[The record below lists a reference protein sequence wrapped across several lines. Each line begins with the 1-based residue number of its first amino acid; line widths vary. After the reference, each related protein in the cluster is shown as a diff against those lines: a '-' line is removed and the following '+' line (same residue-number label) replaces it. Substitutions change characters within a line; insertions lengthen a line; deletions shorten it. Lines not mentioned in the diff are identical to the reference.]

1 MAQFELKRFFFF
13 RFNQSANADDY
24 TDSRKPPAPR
34 SFRKMVNVTLA
45 IEHRKDKV
53 IERSFKVEVA
63 NLRIAYNLK
72 TTFMIN
78 LRLTLRLTFSKN
90 ETSFS
95 TVAKM
100 LGIKMFDFDISY
112 DHGVNA
118 SYVLPMSEQ
127 TVNTRVNHFKFI
139 TCIRTGDGMSI
150 KEFSLNLA

>member
-1 MAQFELKRFFFF
+1 
-13 RFNQSANADDY
+13 
-24 TDSRKPPAPR
+24 
-34 SFRKMVNVTLA
+34 
-45 IEHRKDKV
+45 
-53 IERSFKVEVA
+53 
-63 NLRIAYNLK
+63 
-72 TTFMIN
+72 
-78 LRLTLRLTFSKN
+78 
-90 ETSFS
+90 
-95 TVAKM
+95 M